1 MTVFIGGTGF
11 GDCVEFDSVEFSG
24 APAVIGGKNMG
35 TDVGFSIEIA
45 SAKITVDR
53 FPDIAIDLVESLREG
68 GQVQVGAGGGAAGP

>member
-1 MTVFIGGTGF
+1 MGTG
-11 GDCVEFDSVEFSG
+11 
-24 APAVIGGKNMG
+24 
-35 TDVGFSIEIA
+35 VGFSIEIA